1 MTPARVQPVEDSGSS
16 RAAGTITKTIV
27 APPTS
32 YTTQRSFCGDDN
44 RPCSAYKTHH
54 THTKVWSWTGQTL
67 ETLFFLKFL
76 TSAHVHKHHE
86 HRSGRKA
93 RANYTE
99 TVDWSNTRPPT
110 MESKHARMVVWR
122 VGQTPNYQ
130 KDMLGAHTLFTEQTP
145 MQAKHTTHG
154 CVVVSQTLV
163 TNSTWHVYNKWLSRG
178 KVQTPASRKNTSR
191 VLTSWWQVKH
201 QCPNSVLQLNKLW
214 FSDLIK
220 H

>member
-1 MTPARVQPVEDSGSS
+1 MMTPARVQPVEDSGSS

-32 YTTQRSFCGDDN
+32 YTTQTVFLWRRQPTLLHLQDT
-44 RPCSAYKTHH
+44 PCTYKGLFVDRANTRN
-54 THTKVWSWTGQTL
+54 T
-67 ETLFFLKFL
+67 FFLKFL
-76 TSAHVHKHHE
+76 TIAHVHKHQE

-93 RANYTE
+93 RANYTQ

-110 MESKHARMVVWR
+110 VESKHARMVVWR

-130 KDMLGAHTLFTEQTP
+130 KDMLGAHKLFTEQTP

-163 TNSTWHVYNKWLSRG
+163 TNST
-178 KVQTPASRKNTSR
+178 
-191 VLTSWWQVKH
+191 
-201 QCPNSVLQLNKLW
+201 
-214 FSDLIK
+214 
-220 H
+220 